1 VPPCLVDQLR
11 NHGYLS
17 GLAPGAGVQIFVN
30 DTPVDVAALNPFSEA
45 ASASALPRLQLHTYR
60 IQCPPPPT
68 QGELGRLDARQRTA
82 LAARPEDLSGDA
94 LDKLLHEEFGLTPF
108 VIHVARARAQ
118 AWPLPRRAPAGWAQN
133 L

>member
-1 VPPCLVDQLR
+1 MPLGKIQT
-11 NHGYLS
+11 
-17 GLAPGAGVQIFVN
+17 QI
-30 DTPVDVAALNPFSEA
+30 VAAL
-45 ASASALPRLQLHTYR
+45 
-60 IQCPPPPT
+60 
-68 QGELGRLDARQRTA
+68 GELGRLDARQRTA